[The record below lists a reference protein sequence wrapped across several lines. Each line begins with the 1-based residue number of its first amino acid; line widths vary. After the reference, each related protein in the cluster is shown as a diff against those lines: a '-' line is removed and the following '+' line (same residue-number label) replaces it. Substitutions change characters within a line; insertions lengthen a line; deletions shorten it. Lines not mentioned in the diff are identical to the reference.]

1 MTTTRPLHR
10 EAATSEIPAVPLTVE
25 GYSALHQ
32 MMRFRWTAWR
42 ALTAADRAEIVA
54 EAVPV
59 LSQMEQNASSQ
70 SAFFS
75 LIGHKGDLMFLH
87 FRESFEDLNRAEL

>member
-1 MTTTRPLHR
+1 MTTTRPVHT
-10 EAATSEIPAVPLTVE
+10 EAAASEIPAVPLTLE

-42 ALTAADRAEIVA
+42 ALREAERREIVG

-59 LSQMEQNASSQ
+59 MAAMEKNTGGQ

-75 LIGHKGDLMFLH
+75 LLGHKGDLMFCTFASRLMT
-87 FRESFEDLNRAEL
+87 